1 MESEARVTD
10 LDHESKRES
19 CTAPVLS
26 FIIPAYNEH
35 DRIRASLATAHG
47 QLSKLPYSFELLVVD
62 DGSDDDTFASAQSFA
77 DEHLAVTVI
86 AIPHAGK
93 AAAVRAGMRQASGC
107 FLLFSDADLATPLS
121 YVSEFVSR
129 AHLGADVVIASREG
143 PTAERIG
150 EPHYRHFMGRVFNR
164 LVQLLLLP
172 GIEDTQCGFK
182 LFTQVSANQI
192 LDRTLL
198 YTDTVTQVA
207 GARVTAF
214 DVEMLVIARRLGM
227 SIDVVPVEW
236 TYGTQSKV
244 NPLTDT
250 IMNVRDILQVK
261 LNDLRNT
268 YDNPQRKTT

>member
-10 LDHESKRES
+10 HDHESKRES

-35 DRIRASLATAHG
+35 DRIGASLATAYG
-47 QLSKLPYSFELLVVD
+47 QLSKLPYTFELLVVD

-77 DEHLAVTVI
+77 DEHPAVTVI

-93 AAAVRAGMRQASGC
+93 AAAVRAGMRQASGS

-121 YVSEFVSR
+121 YVAEFVSR
-129 AHLGADVVIASREG
+129 ARRGADVVIASREG
-143 PTAERIG
+143 PTAERFG

-164 LVQLLLLP
+164 VVQRLLLP

-182 LFTQVSANQI
+182 LFTQVSASQI

-198 YTDTVTQVA
+198 YTDTVAQVA

-250 IMNVRDILQVK
+250 VMNVRDILRVK
-261 LNDLRNT
+261 LNDLRNM
-268 YDNPQRKTT
+268 YDDPHRSTA

>member
-10 LDHESKRES
+10 HDQESRWES

-26 FIIPAYNEH
+26 FIIPAYNEL
-35 DRIRASLATAHG
+35 DRIGASLANAHAL
-47 QLSKLPYSFELLVVD
+47 LSQLPYSFELLVVD
-62 DGSDDDTFASAQSFA
+62 DGSEDDTFASATRFA
-77 DEHLAVTVI
+77 DEHPAVTVI
-86 AIPHAGK
+86 AIAHAGK
-93 AAAVRAGMRQASGC
+93 AAAVRAGMRQATGS

-129 AHLGADVVIASREG
+129 ARGGADVVIASREG

-164 LVQLLLLP
+164 MVQILLLP

-192 LDRTLL
+192 LDRSLL
-198 YTDTVTQVA
+198 YTDMVTKVA

-250 IMNVRDILQVK
+250 IMNVRDILRVK
-261 LNDLRNT
+261 LNDLRHQYANAGKNT
-268 YDNPQRKTT
+268 T

>member
-10 LDHESKRES
+10 HDQESTRES

-35 DRIRASLATAHG
+35 DRIGASLATAYAL
-47 QLSKLPYSFELLVVD
+47 LSQLPYSFELLVVD

-77 DEHLAVTVI
+77 DEHSAVTVI

-93 AAAVRAGMRQASGC
+93 AAAVRAGMRQASGS

-121 YVSEFVSR
+121 YVAEFVSR
-129 AHLGADVVIASREG
+129 ARRGADVVIASREG

-182 LFTQVSANQI
+182 LFTQVSAIQI

-198 YTDTVTQVA
+198 YTDAVAQVA

-236 TYGTQSKV
+236 TYGTHSKV

-261 LNDLRNT
+261 FNDLRNK
-268 YDNPQRKTT
+268 YGNLRKKTN